1 MSEYVIDNRYRC
13 SLYHATCVTVCNSLL
28 FITAHQ
34 REGNV
39 FIQVCLSTGGSNMT
53 IIQDALDHPPLPPPP
68 DMGPHWTGTPP
79 PPDMDLTGQGPPTSD
94 IWWPSLE
101 TCSNLFTSG
110 LPPTSA
116 YIWWPLKY
124 VRSALVSRR
133 YASYWNAFLFYS
145 VTTAYFLKMSFS
157 EILIDVTRVTR

>member
-53 IIQDALDHPPLPPPP
+53 IIQDALDPPSPVPSTRYGTFLDRDTPASRH
-68 DMGPHWTGTPP
+68 GPHWTGTPLLVTYGGHHWRP
-79 PPDMDLTGQGPPTSD
+79 VQ
-94 IWWPSLE
+94 
-101 TCSNLFTSG
+101 TCSLQDCS
-110 LPPTSA
+110 PTSA
-116 YIWWPLKY
+116 FIWWPLKY
-124 VRSALVSRR
+124 VRSAQAGGTHPTVMLSC
-133 YASYWNAFLFYS
+133 SIQSPQHTF
-145 VTTAYFLKMSFS
+145 
-157 EILIDVTRVTR
+157 